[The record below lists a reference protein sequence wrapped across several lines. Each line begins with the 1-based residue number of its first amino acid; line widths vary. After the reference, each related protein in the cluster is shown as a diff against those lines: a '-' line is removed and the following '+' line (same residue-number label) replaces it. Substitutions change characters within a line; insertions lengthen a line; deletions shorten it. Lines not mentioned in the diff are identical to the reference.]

1 MAIALS
7 DALRARYSGALPG
20 DETVRQRVLEICQW
34 YIDAGLGDAD
44 ANRRLASAD
53 DAIYW
58 QQLSEVLIANELV
71 QAGLAPSSRPSGPD
85 FLIEHD
91 GRRVWIEVVCPEA
104 KGIATDWLTHT
115 EGAVSLPHEQIILRW
130 TSAIKEK
137 FEKLTGKPDRPE
149 AGYLAKGV
157 VAPDDVYVIAV
168 NGRLL
173 RNEFPQL
180 SGISQYPFA
189 VEVTLAVGPFSIHID
204 RNTLKT
210 TWSGL
215 QHRRLLQ
222 KPNGA
227 IVPADTFF
235 DPAYVPVSGVWAT
248 DFDENVLFGA
258 SKPSILV
265 HNHTASNPLP
275 ALLLP
280 VHSEYRATV
289 GTEEYSVDR
298 VDGRLAFSGRC
309 P

>member
-1 MAIALS
+1 MAITLS

-44 ANRRLASAD
+44 ANLRLASAD
-53 DAIYW
+53 DATYW
-58 QQLSEVLIANELV
+58 QQLSEVLVANELV
-71 QAGLAPSSRPSGPD
+71 QAGLAPSRKPSGPD
-85 FLIEHD
+85 FLIEHG
-91 GRRVWIEVVCPEA
+91 GRRVWIEVVCPEP
-104 KGIATDWLTHT
+104 KGIPTDWLTPT
-115 EGAVSLPHEQIILRW
+115 EEVVSLPHEQIILRW

-137 FEKLTGKPDRPE
+137 FEKLTGKLGRPE
-149 AGYLAKGV
+149 TGYLAKGV
-157 VAPDDVYVIAV
+157 VAPDDGYVIAV

-173 RNEFPQL
+173 RDRFPQIF
-180 SGISQYPFA
+180 GISQYPFA

-204 RNTLKT
+204 RDTLKT

-215 QHRRLLQ
+215 QHRPLVQ

-227 IVPADTFF
+227 MVPADTFF

-258 SKPSILV
+258 SKPSILA
-265 HNHTASNPLP
+265 HNHAASNPLP

-280 VHSEYRATV
+280 AESEYRATV
-289 GTEEYSVDR
+289 GTEDYSIDR
-298 VDGRLAFSGRC
+298 VDGRLAIAGRC
-309 P
+309 Q

>member
-1 MAIALS
+1 MAITLS
-7 DALRARYSGALPG
+7 DPLRARNSGAMPG

-71 QAGLAPSSRPSGPD
+71 QAGLAPSRKPRGPD

-91 GRRVWIEVVCPEA
+91 GQRVWVEVVCPEP
-104 KGIATDWLTHT
+104 KGIPTDWLTQT
-115 EGAVSLPHEQIILRW
+115 EGVVSLPHEQIVLRW

-137 FEKLTGKPDRPE
+137 LEKLAGQPDRPE
-149 AGYLAKGV
+149 TGYLAKGV
-157 VAPDDVYVIAV
+157 VAPDDGYIIAV

-173 RNEFPQL
+173 RNRSPQI

-204 RNTLKT
+204 SNTLKT
-210 TWSGL
+210 IWSGL

-227 IVPADTFF
+227 MVPADTFF
-235 DPAYVPVSGVWAT
+235 DPGYVQVSGVWAI

-258 SKPSILV
+258 RKRSILA
-265 HNHTASNPLP
+265 HNHAASNPLP

-280 VHSEYRATV
+280 VESEYRATV
-289 GTEEYSVDR
+289 RTDEYSVDR
-298 VDGRLAFSGRC
+298 VDGRLAIVGRS

>member
-1 MAIALS
+1 
-7 DALRARYSGALPG
+7 
-20 DETVRQRVLEICQW
+20 
-34 YIDAGLGDAD
+34 
-44 ANRRLASAD
+44 
-53 DAIYW
+53 
-58 QQLSEVLIANELV
+58 
-71 QAGLAPSSRPSGPD
+71 
-85 FLIEHD
+85 
-91 GRRVWIEVVCPEA
+91 VCPEA
-104 KGIATDWLTHT
+104 NGVATDWLIHA

-180 SGISQYPFA
+180 SGISQCPFA

-215 QHRRLLQ
+215 QHRPLVE

-227 IVPADTFF
+227 LVSANTFF
-235 DPAYVPVSGVWAT
+235 NPAYVSVSGVWAT
-248 DFDENVLFGA
+248 DFDENVLFDA
-258 SKPSILV
+258 SKPSILA
-265 HNHTASNPLP
+265 HNHAASNPIP
-275 ALLLP
+275 RLLLP

-289 GTEEYSVDR
+289 GTNEYSVDR
-298 VDGRLAFSGRC
+298 VDGRLAIVERS

>member
-7 DALRARYSGALPG
+7 DALRVRYSGALPA
-20 DETVRQRVLEICQW
+20 DETVYQRVLEICQW

-44 ANRRLASAD
+44 AKLRLTSAD

-58 QQLSEVLIANELV
+58 QQLSEVLIARELV
-71 QAGLAPSSRPSGPD
+71 QAGLAPSRRPSGPD
-85 FLIEHD
+85 FLIEHQ
-91 GRRVWIEVVCPEA
+91 GRRIWIEVICP
-104 KGIATDWLTHT
+104 KPNDIPSDWLDTT
-115 EGAVSLPHEQIILRW
+115 NSPVSFPHEAINLRW
-130 TSAIKEK
+130 TAAIKEK
-137 FEKLTGKPDRPE
+137 FEKLTGKPDRTE

-189 VEVTLAVGPFSIHID
+189 VEVTLAVGPFSIHIHP
-204 RNTLKT
+204 NTLKA

-227 IVPADTFF
+227 LVPADTFF

-248 DFDENVLFGA
+248 DFDEKVLFGA
-258 SKPSILV
+258 SKPSILA